1 MTSAIEVNHISKRF
15 KIHHEKNDSIYGLF
29 SGIIKKNSSYENLR
43 VLEDISFSI
52 QKGETFGIIG
62 GNGQGKTTLLKLI
75 SNIYKPDQGEIKVSG
90 NIVPLLQLGIGF
102 HPELTPID
110 NIITY
115 GILLGFKKDKI
126 KSLIPKIL
134 EYAELQKF
142 SDVKIKNFSSGMYTR
157 LAFSTAIMVKP
168 DILII
173 DEVLA
178 VGDISFKKKCFESIE
193 DLTKQ
198 NKTVI
203 LVSHDLNTLTKLCDR
218 VMILQNG
225 RIEKIGE
232 AKFVVK
238 YYIQSKLSITNDK
251 VKNKNVDTHN
261 FNSLQNNLKSSNQFN
276 FLISLGLR
284 EHHTFLEIG
293 CDSLEL
299 GKLLIPYLSDYHY
312 FGYESRVKLLQSGLK
327 KHFRNNID
335 VKHPYFYDNQN
346 FNTLGIKFD
355 FIFDQNVFSYAPKRI
370 IHKYLSEIKKV
381 MKPTTILVVNIF
393 QSDNDYENDE
403 WAYPSHA
410 SYSLNFI
417 HQLSKE
423 FDLFCK
429 PLNWKTLDG
438 KTCLALINP
447 KYKDKIPNTSDI

>member
-1 MTSAIEVNHISKRF
+1 MTFAIEVNHVSKGF
-15 KIHHEKNDSIYGLF
+15 KIHHEKKDSVYSII
-29 SGIIKKNSSYENLR
+29 SGIIKKNLSYEYLN
-43 VLEDISFSI
+43 VLKDISFSV

-75 SNIYKPDQGEIKVSG
+75 SNIYRPEKGEIKISG
-90 NIVPLLQLGIGF
+90 KIVPLLQLGIGF

-157 LAFSTAIMVKP
+157 LAFATAVMVKP

-178 VGDISFKKKCFESIE
+178 VGDISFKTKCFQSIE
-193 DLTKQ
+193 ELTKQ

-203 LVSHDLNTLTKLCDR
+203 LVSHDLNTLTRLCDR

-225 RIEKIGE
+225 KIEKIGE
-232 AKFVVK
+232 PKSVIQH
-238 YYIQSKLSITNDK
+238 YIQSKLPSTESKI
-251 VKNKNVDTHN
+251 KNKFVDDPN
-261 FNSLQNNLKSSNQFN
+261 FISSPQNNLKSANHFN
-276 FLISLGLR
+276 LLTSLGLR
-284 EHHTFLEIG
+284 EHHLFLDIG
-293 CDSLEL
+293 CGSLEL
-299 GKLLIPYLSDYHY
+299 GKFLIPYLLNQHY
-312 FGYESRVKLLQSGLK
+312 FGYEPRVKLLQKGLL
-327 KHFRNNID
+327 KHFRNSTD

-346 FNTLGIKFD
+346 FKFNTLKIKFD

-370 IHKYLSEIKKV
+370 IRKYLSEIKKV

-393 QSDNDYENDE
+393 QGNDDYENDK

-410 SYSLNFI
+410 SYSLDFI
-417 HQLSKE
+417 HRLAKE

-429 PLNWKTLDG
+429 VLTWKTPDG
-438 KTCLALINP
+438 RTCLILIDP
-447 KYKDKIPNTSDI
+447 KYRDKIPNI